1 MSQQM
6 LSQDHNSHNSH
17 FSSHIFRF
25 EMNILDWHFTRL
37 CKISFSLAS
46 GNCRR
51 ARTRT
56 GKTNT
61 ALPLVISEIY
71 KLSKPPRTQVH
82 DPIPTITRRRRR
94 RRSKHR
100 SQQGWKGNSNTSGR
114 SKYPVQP
121 NRGRRQRL
129 PHPRASP
136 SQDAT
141 AAHGQVAAGGG
152 GGGGERQPSST
163 PRPRRP
169 HQRYAERRRRRRH
182 HHHLSQSHPIHHHH
196 HQEPINLHEKE
207 EEEEGQATNPQG
219 EEDPMVVVL
228 VLAAPS
234 ELTRLVVVARL
245 RLGLGVGHGNG

>member
-1 MSQQM
+1 MLQQM

-94 RRSKHR
+94 SKHR

-141 AAHGQVAAGGG
+141 AAHGQVAAGG

>member
-152 GGGGERQPSST
+152 GGGERQPSST